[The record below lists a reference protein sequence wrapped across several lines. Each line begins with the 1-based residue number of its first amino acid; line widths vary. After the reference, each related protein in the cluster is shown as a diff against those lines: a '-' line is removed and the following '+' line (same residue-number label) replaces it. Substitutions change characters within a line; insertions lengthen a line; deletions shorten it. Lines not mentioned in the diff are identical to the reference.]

1 MFARTFGMGVSN
13 LVSSCF
19 VFFCLEF
26 VEIIS
31 FAKILTRRVG
41 YTINHRRV
49 CGQSRA
55 PRLHRSRARRKLT
68 RSRKINVLGETISNS
83 ATKRRSKVNLL

>member
-13 LVSSCF
+13 LDSSRF

-41 YTINHRRV
+41 YTLNNHRV
-49 CGQSRA
+49 CGQYRA

-68 RSRKINVLGETISNS
+68 RSRKINVRGETISNS
-83 ATKRRSKVNLL
+83 ATKRRGKVILL